1 MRKRSEW
8 KAIKSGRAA
17 NPNDMSIQK
26 FIKPFVFLG
35 LITSLAQAQEKNIYK
50 FDFGSGKAA
59 KGYTK
64 VLPADVYS
72 KEKGYGFD
80 FDSKVE
86 GVDYGGKNFLT
97 SDLVK
102 SDNPFYFSVAVPE
115 GNYKIIVTLG
125 DPKGPALSTVKAESR
140 RLMLEGVKTTTGQ
153 SLTKTFIVNVK
164 DKHIAGGQLVSLK
177 PRELTKLD
185 WDDKLTLE
193 FDHQTA
199 LQALEITK
207 VDDQVT
213 VFLAGNSTVVN
224 QDDEPWASWGQMI
237 PRFFK
242 PGVAIANH
250 AESGLTLGS
259 FLGSKRL
266 TKVLSIMKP
275 GDYLFIEFG
284 HNDQKDKGPND
295 GAYKSYTERLK
306 TFISEV
312 KKKGGIPVVVTSTS
326 RRSFGPD
333 GKIVNSLGDFPD
345 AARKV
350 AADEKVALIDLN
362 VMTSTLFNALGEEPS
377 KKAFVHYPA
386 NSYPGQDKALADNTH
401 FNPYGAY
408 EIAQCI
414 ILGIK
419 EQKLGIAKYLVDDL
433 PKFDPAKPDNP
444 ADWHWPESPKSSVV
458 KPDGN

>member
-1 MRKRSEW
+1 
-8 KAIKSGRAA
+8 
-17 NPNDMSIQK
+17 MSIQK
-26 FIKPFVFLG
+26 FIQPFVFLA
-35 LITSLAQAQEKNIYK
+35 LLTNLSQAQEKTNYR
-50 FDFGSGKAA
+50 FDFGPGKVA
-59 KGYTK
+59 KGYTQ
-64 VLPADVYS
+64 VLSADLYS

-80 FDSKVE
+80 FDSKATGE
-86 GVDYGGKNFLT
+86 DYGGKNFL
-97 SDLVK
+97 SADLVK
-102 SDNPFYFSVAVPE
+102 SNKPFYFSVAVPE
-115 GNYKIIVTLG
+115 GNYKITVTLG
-125 DPKGPALSTVKAESR
+125 DAKNAALTTIKAESR
-140 RLMLEGVKTTTGQ
+140 RLMLEDVKTVAGQ
-153 SLTKTFIVNVK
+153 SLSKTFVVNVK
-164 DKHIAGGQLVSLK
+164 NKNITGGQVVSLK

-193 FDHQTA
+193 FDHNTA

-207 VDDQVT
+207 VEDQIT
-213 VFLAGNSTVVN
+213 IFLAGNSTVVN

-259 FLGSKRL
+259 FLGGKRL
-266 TKVLSIMKP
+266 AKVLSVMKP

-306 TFISEV
+306 TFITEV

-326 RRSFGPD
+326 RRSFGPE
-333 GKIVNSLGDFPD
+333 GKILNSLGDFPD

-350 AADEKVALIDLN
+350 AAEEKVALIDLN
-362 VMTSTLFNALGEEPS
+362 AMTTTLFNALGEEPS

-408 EIAQCI
+408 EIAQCV

-419 EQKLGIAKYLVDDL
+419 TQKLGIAKYLIDDL
-433 PKFDPAKPDNP
+433 PKFDPAKPD
-444 ADWHWPESPKSSVV
+444 DQTKWHWPESPKSSVV

>member
-1 MRKRSEW
+1 MTIKRIFLLSTLAVFFYNEGS
-8 KAIKSGRAA
+8 AQ
-17 NPNDMSIQK
+17 QK
-26 FIKPFVFLG
+26 
-35 LITSLAQAQEKNIYK
+35 LAYK
-50 FDFGSGKAA
+50 FDFGPGKVAKDYIQILPVTSFSGNQK
-59 KGYTK
+59 
-64 VLPADVYS
+64 
-72 KEKGYGFD
+72 YGFD
-80 FDSKVE
+80 FDTKVE
-86 GVDYGGKNFLT
+86 AVDYGGKNALT
-97 SDLVK
+97 ADLVK
-102 SDNPFYFSVAVPE
+102 STRPFYFSVAVPE
-115 GNYKIIVTLG
+115 GNYKITLTLG
-125 DPKGPALSTVKAESR
+125 DPKAAAVTTVKAESR
-140 RLMLEGVKTTTGQ
+140 RLMLENVKTKAGELITR
-153 SLTKTFIVNVK
+153 TFIVNIK
-164 DKHIAGGQLVSLK
+164 NRNISGGQVVALK

-193 FDHQTA
+193 FDQNTA
-199 LQALEITK
+199 LAAMEIEQVK
-207 VDDQVT
+207 DQIT

-266 TKVLSIMKP
+266 AKVLSVMKP

-284 HNDQKDKGPND
+284 HNDQKEKGPND

-306 TFISEV
+306 TFITEV

-326 RRSFGPD
+326 RRSFGAD
-333 GKIVNSLGDFPD
+333 GKIQNSLGDFPE

-350 AADEKVALIDLN
+350 AVDENVALIDLN
-362 VMTSTLFNALGEEPS
+362 AMTTELFNALGEQNS
-377 KKAFVHYPA
+377 IKAFVHYPA
-386 NSYPGQDKALADNTH
+386 NSYPGQDKPLADNTH

-419 EQKLGIAKYLVDDL
+419 SQKLGIAQYLVNDL
-433 PKFDPAKPDNP
+433 PDFNPAKPDDP
-444 ADWHWPESPKSSVV
+444 SGWKWPESPKSSLV